1 MRRFILAGRQHWK
14 DIMSVETSA
23 GATGTA
29 AQGAMVRVWSPIIR
43 FGHWALV
50 GAFALAYF
58 TEDELLQVHTWAGY
72 VAATAVLVR
81 LIWGLVGPQQDRLT
95 TFLRPPGEVL
105 AYLRDA
111 LRLHS
116 RRYTRHTPAGA
127 VMALALLLS
136 IAATTL
142 TGMAT
147 LAETHNAGP
156 LAPWFGKGG
165 AQATLSLVA
174 PARADESGEAEEGE
188 GGVGE
193 GHNDS
198 AIKPVHEFFAN
209 LTLVLVLLHVSGV
222 LLASFAHRENLAR
235 SMVTGLKPADR
246 G

>member
-1 MRRFILAGRQHWK
+1 MP
-14 DIMSVETSA
+14 VEPNA
-23 GATGTA
+23 PAIGTA

-50 GAFALAYF
+50 GAFVVAYL

-81 LIWGLVGPQQDRLT
+81 LTWGLVGPQQDRLT

-116 RRYTRHTPAGA
+116 RRYARHTPAGA

-147 LAETHNAGP
+147 LAETRNAGP

-174 PARADESGEAEEGE
+174 PARADGHHEAWAAAAEHE
-188 GGVGE
+188 GGADE
-193 GHNDS
+193 GHHHS

-235 SMVTGLKPADR
+235 SMVTGLKPAER
-246 G
+246 T

>member
-1 MRRFILAGRQHWK
+1 MP
-14 DIMSVETSA
+14 VESSA
-23 GATGTA
+23 GAVGTT
-29 AQGAMVRVWSPIIR
+29 AQDAMVRVWSPIIR
-43 FGHWALV
+43 IGHWALV

-72 VAATAVLVR
+72 VAAAAVLVR
-81 LIWGLVGPQQDRLT
+81 LTWGLVGPQQDRLT

-105 AYLRDA
+105 TYLRDA
-111 LRLHS
+111 LRLHG
-116 RRYTRHTPAGA
+116 RRYARHTPAGA

-147 LAETHNAGP
+147 LAETRNAGP

-174 PARADESGEAEEGE
+174 PARADGRHEAWGEAAEHEGGAEEGR
-188 GGVGE
+188 
-193 GHNDS
+193 HHS
-198 AIKPVHEFFAN
+198 AIRPVHEFFAN
-209 LTLVLVLLHVSGV
+209 LTLVLVLLHVIGV

-235 SMVTGLKPADR
+235 SMVTGLKPAD
-246 G
+246 GG